1 MQEALSMQ
9 ATKNVIELHPDETVK
24 IEPLNKAVINEFIKS
39 LDVKKKSDKTKETYV
54 NALNQFL
61 RYIEGKGITRPR
73 ESDIVAY
80 RDALEGRGLANTS
93 ISSYLTVVRLFFEF
107 TAYKEY
113 YPNVAEHVESA
124 KVSKLHKKD
133 ILAPHQFERIL
144 NVMDQNTQA
153 ELIQLKQE
161 QQEATRNAVKQNKQN
176 RIDLVKQE
184 ALRSE
189 EHTSELQ
196 SRFDLVCRLLLEKK
210 NKTNRTL

>member
-24 IEPLNKAVINEFIKS
+24 IEPLNKAVINEFIES

-61 RYIEGKGITRPR
+61 RYIKANGITRPR

-80 RDALEGRGLANTS
+80 RGDLEGRGLANTS

-124 KVSKLHKKD
+124 SVSFL
-133 ILAPHQFERIL
+133 
-144 NVMDQNTQA
+144 
-153 ELIQLKQE
+153 
-161 QQEATRNAVKQNKQN
+161 
-176 RIDLVKQE
+176 
-184 ALRSE
+184 
-189 EHTSELQ
+189 
-196 SRFDLVCRLLLEKK
+196 
-210 NKTNRTL
+210 